1 MKRALRILSVLQE
14 AGKPRYAVG
23 ELQPLLQPLLTAL
36 FAAFRLPESGENEY
50 LMKAVMRV
58 IAYVGPEVPH
68 PSCSS
73 VCHLHECSCLVYFC
87 VEACHS
93 PCSFRTIAP
102 QPWLANACAR
112 FLNLFHA
119 QK

>member
-1 MKRALRILSVLQE
+1 MQE

-58 IAYVGPEVPH
+58 IAYVGPEVQDL
-68 PSCSS
+68 SCFIWPRAG
-73 VCHLHECSCLVYFC
+73 VLLPETCCI
-87 VEACHS
+87 EACQL
-93 PCSFRTIAP
+93 PFCTTA
-102 QPWLANACAR
+102 LARQCMPD
-112 FLNLFHA
+112 
-119 QK
+119 

>member
-1 MKRALRILSVLQE
+1 MQE

-58 IAYVGPEVPH
+58 IAYIGPEVQRQ
-68 PSCSS
+68 S
-73 VCHLHECSCLVYFC
+73 
-87 VEACHS
+87 
-93 PCSFRTIAP
+93 R
-102 QPWLANACAR
+102 
-112 FLNLFHA
+112 
-119 QK
+119 